1 MQHEPCDLRSC
12 FLCSNCTPVWKELIA
27 IKKTTLHIKKGGQVF
42 REGEEVKG
50 IYFMYSGAA
59 KVHKQWTQEK
69 ELILRFTK
77 TGDLLGHRG
86 LHSGNTYPVT
96 ATALEDAQ
104 VCFIDAGFLEATL
117 KADHDFTYRIMQ
129 FYAAELQKAE
139 TRMRNLA
146 LMEVKGRIAETLLE
160 LQQVFG
166 THKNKYIAVT
176 VTRQDIAAYAGTTYE
191 TVFKFL
197 RTLVAAKIISTAGK
211 NIRINNAGKLAE
223 MVRNAR

>member
-77 TGDLLGHRG
+77 AGDLLGHRP
-86 LHSGNTYPVT
+86 SPNSRIDTSNVPPPKSKT
-96 ATALEDAQ
+96 A
-104 VCFIDAGFLEATL
+104 I
-117 KADHDFTYRIMQ
+117 
-129 FYAAELQKAE
+129 
-139 TRMRNLA
+139 
-146 LMEVKGRIAETLLE
+146 LMSFPCLS
-160 LQQVFG
+160 
-166 THKNKYIAVT
+166 NP
-176 VTRQDIAAYAGTTYE
+176 
-191 TVFKFL
+191 
-197 RTLVAAKIISTAGK
+197 
-211 NIRINNAGKLAE
+211 
-223 MVRNAR
+223 